1 MRVTTRKLL
10 DCLFDLV
17 NHINM
22 LTKIKKI
29 FISGL
34 ITFLPLA
41 VTVYILLV
49 FITIIENVLGR
60 FLKNVLPE
68 GYYIPGYGFIATLLI
83 IFIFGLLVNNLIT
96 ATIIKRLQEK
106 LTEIPLVKAVYSP
119 LRDLINLFSK
129 TQNQNSPQ
137 KVVLVHF
144 SPHFS
149 TLGLVTRE
157 DFTDINFNHK
167 ILNERI
173 AVLILMSYGLGG
185 YTILIDRSQVEAID
199 MPVEKA
205 MSLAVTG
212 WIKTDSN

>member
-1 MRVTTRKLL
+1 MY
-10 DCLFDLV
+10 F
-17 NHINM
+17 
-22 LTKIKKI
+22 KIKKI

-34 ITFLPLA
+34 IAILPLA
-41 VTVYILLV
+41 FTLYIVVACLSL
-49 FITIIENVLGR
+49 IENVLGKI
-60 FLKNVLPE
+60 LKNMLPE
-68 GYYIPGYGFIATLLI
+68 GYYLPGYGFIATLLV

-96 ATIIKRLQEK
+96 AAIIKNLQQK
-106 LTEIPLVKAVYSP
+106 LTEIPIIKAVYSP

-129 TQNQNSPQ
+129 NTGENAPQ

-144 SPHFS
+144 DKNYS

-157 DFTDINFNHK
+157 DFTDLDFEHPS
-167 ILNERI
+167 LNNRI

-185 YTILIDRSQVEAID
+185 YTILVEKNQVEAID

-212 WIKTDSN
+212 WIKTEKNK